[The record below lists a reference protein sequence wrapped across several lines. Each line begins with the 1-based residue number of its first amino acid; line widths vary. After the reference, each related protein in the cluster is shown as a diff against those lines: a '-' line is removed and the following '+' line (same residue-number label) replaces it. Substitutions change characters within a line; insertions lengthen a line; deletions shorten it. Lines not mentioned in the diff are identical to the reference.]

1 MNRLI
6 IGAVCMLAT
15 GLAFALYS
23 RGNLKAENARLQ
35 ASIAAYKVNAARQKE
50 IDRREREFLMREAD
64 EAKASA
70 QRQLLIINMEG
81 GDAPLSDYLNSVAGV
96 LYE

>member
-1 MNRLI
+1 
-6 IGAVCMLAT
+6 
-15 GLAFALYS
+15 
-23 RGNLKAENARLQ
+23 
-35 ASIAAYKVNAARQKE
+35 
-50 IDRREREFLMREAD
+50 MREAD